1 MTLHWAS
8 PPDQQTTV
16 EPVHKIG
23 KIRQRPLQVVSLRVK
38 LLIGFSLIFSFVFA
52 GAFYW
57 FYTFTTD
64 KTITRLREDLL
75 STLEGA
81 VKGVDADEL
90 VELYEEGNPNSDGFS
105 DDPRYLNQLAWFETV
120 KSIEPRAWLY
130 SYVVGSG
137 EENRRVGESP
147 VPNGQTETIYLVDL
161 WASYDPS
168 KAVRFLEPDF
178 TSSRSLQVLEF
189 GYPIEEPR
197 IYTDDWGTWLSA
209 FAPIENSSGD
219 IVAILGLDI
228 EADYV
233 FKLQDRIRNRVL
245 VSFIITYGILFVLI
259 YVLSGILTRNLTK
272 LTHSAELIA
281 AGDYN
286 QSLNFPK
293 QINRIGAANSSP
305 SRDESGTIHSS
316 MQCIRAS
323 LRDEMN
329 ILAQAF
335 EVMVDSIRTREYQIR
350 EGKKIEDEMR
360 RALQVERELNELKS
374 KFVSIVSHE
383 FRTPLTVLRT
393 SVEILEK
400 YGHLASD
407 EKKQNYYQRIRS
419 AITNMTQL
427 LEDVLVVGR
436 AEAGKLDFK
445 PCPIDLEPFCEEIV
459 EEIQHGVGVA
469 HNIVFQCEKNLADV
483 QLDPNLL
490 RPILTNLLSN
500 AVKYSDKGCQVDFS
514 VKQEESNL
522 LFVIADQ
529 GIGIPKDDQP
539 HLFQLFHRASNVD
552 TIRGTGLGLAIVQQC
567 VTRHHGHVKFE
578 SHENVGTT
586 FYVRLPIHVDADED
600 SMLQNPQDALYA
612 QINGTG
618 HYISENGVTYRV
630 PRDRPIAAREQ
641 LDGEHHRAGETETA
655 QSSVTVSDRRV
666 RPVDIQQGVE
676 VNGSQLYGVKH
687 PSIDKSTPG
696 QEES

>member
-1 MTLHWAS
+1 MTPNRAS
-8 PPDQQTTV
+8 PIYRPNAERTANQQLQNC
-16 EPVHKIG
+16 
-23 KIRQRPLQVVSLRVK
+23 QRPFQVVSLRVK

-81 VKGVDADEL
+81 VEGVDAEEL
-90 VELYEEGNPNSDGFS
+90 IELYEEGEPNGEGFS

-130 SYVVGSG
+130 SYVVGLP
-137 EENRRVGESP
+137 EDNRRIGESP
-147 VPNGQTETIYLVDL
+147 VSKNSKETIYLVDL

-178 TSSRSLQVLEF
+178 TSSRSLQVMEY
-189 GYPIEEPR
+189 GYPVEEPR

-209 FAPIENSSGD
+209 FAPIKDDAGNT
-219 IVAILGLDI
+219 VAILGLDI

-245 VSFIITYGILFVLI
+245 ISFIITYGILFVLI

-272 LTHSAELIA
+272 LTQSAELIA

-293 QINRIGAANSSP
+293 EINRSKSSHRLSSSP
-305 SRDESGTIHSS
+305 SETS
-316 MQCIRAS
+316 AS
-323 LRDEMN
+323 IQRIQAGLRDEMN

-335 EVMVDSIRTREYQIR
+335 ETMVDSIRLREHQIR

-360 RALQVERELNELKS
+360 QALQVERELNELKS

-393 SVEILEK
+393 SVELLEK
-400 YGHLASD
+400 YGHLATE
-407 EKKQNYYQRIRS
+407 EKKQTYFQRIRS

-445 PCPIDLEPFCEEIV
+445 PCQIELKPFCAEIV
-459 EEIQHGVGVA
+459 EEIQHGLGISHRILFHYESEVVEA
-469 HNIVFQCEKNLADV
+469 

-490 RPILTNLLSN
+490 RSILTNLLSN
-500 AVKYSDKGCQVDFS
+500 AVKYSEKGSQIDFS
-514 VKQEESNL
+514 IKQEESNL
-522 LFVIADQ
+522 LFVVADQ

-567 VTRHHGHVKFE
+567 VTRHRGHVKFE

-586 FYVRLPIHVDADED
+586 FYVRLPIQVDAED
-600 SMLQNPQDALYA
+600 NHS
-612 QINGTG
+612 ISIGTG
-618 HYISENGVTYRV
+618 ENEWHGHLNGNGHYVSENGVTYRV
-630 PRDRPIAAREQ
+630 PSEGRVSSEDRGDAHKS
-641 LDGEHHRAGETETA
+641 LDDE
-655 QSSVTVSDRRV
+655 SSATPESAIRV
-666 RPVDIQQGVE
+666 I
-676 VNGSQLYGVKH
+676 S
-687 PSIDKSTPG
+687 
-696 QEES
+696 

>member
-1 MTLHWAS
+1 LQQPNITVTPNWAS
-8 PPDQQTTV
+8 PPHPQKAERLAQRQQTQDN
-16 EPVHKIG
+16 K
-23 KIRQRPLQVVSLRVK
+23 RPLRVVSLRVK
-38 LLIGFSLIFSFVFA
+38 LLIGFSLIFSVVFA

-57 FYTFTTD
+57 FYTFTTE
-64 KTITRLREDLL
+64 KTITRLREDLV

-81 VKGVDADEL
+81 VEGVDVEEL
-90 VELYEEGNPNSDGFS
+90 MELYEEGEPNSEGFS

-130 SYVVGSG
+130 SYVVGESG
-137 EENRRVGESP
+137 DNRRAGPSP
-147 VPNGQTETIYLVDL
+147 VPEGQPETIYLVDL

-168 KAVRFLEPDF
+168 KAVGFLEPDR
-178 TSSRSLQVLEF
+178 TSSRSRQVMEY
-189 GYPIEEPR
+189 GYPVEEPR
-197 IYTDDWGTWLSA
+197 IYSDDWGTWLSA
-209 FAPIENSSGD
+209 FAPIKNSSGET
-219 IVAILGLDI
+219 VAILGLDI

-272 LTHSAELIA
+272 LTKSAELIA
-281 AGDYN
+281 AGDYH

-293 QINRIGAANSSP
+293 EINRTDISHDLSSNP
-305 SRDESGTIHSS
+305 SKLRKL
-316 MQCIRAS
+316 IRQAQS
-323 LRDEMN
+323 ALRDEMN

-335 EVMVDSIRTREYQIR
+335 ETMVDSIRTREKQIR

-360 RALQVERELNELKS
+360 QALQVERELNELKS

-393 SVEILEK
+393 SVELLEK
-400 YGHLASD
+400 YGHIATE
-407 EKKQNYYQRIRS
+407 EKKQTYFQRIRL

-445 PCPIDLEPFCEEIV
+445 ACSIELKPFCTEIV
-459 EEIQHGVGVA
+459 EEIQHGLGTS
-469 HNIVFQCEKNLADV
+469 HRIHFQYESDV
-483 QLDPNLL
+483 TEAQLDPNLL
-490 RPILTNLLSN
+490 RSILTNLLSN
-500 AVKYSDKGCQVDFS
+500 AVKYSEKGSQVDFS
-514 VKQEESNL
+514 VKRENRNL
-522 LFVIADQ
+522 LFTIADQ

-567 VTRHHGHVKFE
+567 VTRHRGHVKFE

-586 FYVRLPIHVDADED
+586 FYVRLPIHLDDKEVPTSSGSDH
-600 SMLQNPQDALYA
+600 
-612 QINGTG
+612 NGLTPANGNG
-618 HYISENGVTYRV
+618 HYVSENGVTYRV
-630 PRDRPIAAREQ
+630 SQ
-641 LDGEHHRAGETETA
+641 NQHVGVSSSSTA
-655 QSSVTVSDRRV
+655 QQT
-666 RPVDIQQGVE
+666 
-676 VNGSQLYGVKH
+676 H
-687 PSIDKSTPG
+687 PSRDC
-696 QEES
+696 

>member
-8 PPDQQTTV
+8 PKESKGTV
-16 EPVHKIG
+16 QPVQKLVRV
-23 KIRQRPLQVVSLRVK
+23 RQRPTQFVSLRVK

-64 KTITRLREDLL
+64 KTISRLREDLR

-81 VKGVDADEL
+81 VEGVDADEL
-90 VELYEEGNPNSDGFS
+90 VALYEEGMPNEEGFS
-105 DDPRYLNQLAWFETV
+105 DDPRYIRQMEWFETV

-130 SYVVGSG
+130 SYIVGPAS
-137 EENRRVGESP
+137 ENRRVGESP
-147 VPNGQTETIYLVDL
+147 VPVGQLETVYLVDL
-161 WASYDPS
+161 WARHDPS
-168 KAVRFLEPDF
+168 KAVHFLEPDE
-178 TSSRSLQVLEF
+178 TSSRSRQVIEYGSL
-189 GYPIEEPR
+189 IEEPR
-197 IYTDDWGTWLSA
+197 IYTDEWGTWLSA
-209 FAPIENSSGD
+209 FAPIKDDRGE

-233 FKLQDRIRNRVL
+233 FSLQERIRNRVL
-245 VSFIITYGILFVLI
+245 ISFIITYSILFILI

-286 QSLNFPK
+286 QSLSFSK
-293 QINRIGAANSSP
+293 QITRTSSESQNSP
-305 SRDESGTIHSS
+305 SSGEHSKFYDEYLQRIH
-316 MQCIRAS
+316 MG
-323 LRDEMN
+323 LRDEMS

-335 EVMVDSIRTREYQIR
+335 EVMVESIRTREQQIR
-350 EGKKIEDEMR
+350 EGKKVEDEMR
-360 RALQVERELNELKS
+360 RALQVERELNDLKS

-393 SVEILEK
+393 SIEILEK
-400 YGHLASD
+400 YGHVATE
-407 EKKQNYYQRIRS
+407 EKKQTYFQRIRS

-445 PCPIDLEPFCEEIV
+445 PCPVNLNIFCQEIY
-459 EEIQHGVGVA
+459 EEIQHGVGID
-469 HNIVFQCEKNLADV
+469 HNIVFQAHDDFSNV

-500 AVKYSDKGCQVDFS
+500 AVKYSEKGSQITFS
-514 VKQEESNL
+514 VKQEKSHL
-522 LFVIADQ
+522 VFIVADQ

-539 HLFQLFHRASNVD
+539 HLFELFHRASNVD

-567 VTRHHGHVKFE
+567 VTRHHGHVNFE
-578 SHENVGTT
+578 SHENEGTT
-586 FYVRLPIHVDADED
+586 FYVKLP
-600 SMLQNPQDALYA
+600 M
-612 QINGTG
+612 
-618 HYISENGVTYRV
+618 YRV
-630 PRDRPIAAREQ
+630 PDEGILRKQ
-641 LDGEHHRAGETETA
+641 TTSH
-655 QSSVTVSDRRV
+655 VVS
-666 RPVDIQQGVE
+666 
-676 VNGSQLYGVKH
+676 
-687 PSIDKSTPG
+687 
-696 QEES
+696 